1 MAALL
6 TSVIDNS
13 AKVSEYIMAC
23 RGMGIAIL
31 PPDINQG
38 EAGFSVDGNSIRYAL
53 TAIKGI
59 GYSVIHQ
66 IVTERIAGG
75 NYQSLED
82 FITRNMDGELNKR
95 VIENLIKAGAMDG
108 LGGNRKQFM
117 SIYAQILDKI
127 ISERK
132 HSMAGQMT
140 LFDIVSD
147 EQKEEFDIRLPNV
160 PDYGKEMRL
169 AFEKEVLGIY
179 ISGHPLEEYESLW
192 KKNIT
197 NTTADFILDP
207 DTNAI
212 AAKDGAIV
220 TIGGIIEEK
229 KIKYTRN
236 DQVMAFLQVED
247 LFGTIEVIVFPK
259 TYQKYGSII
268 NEDKKVLLKGRVS
281 AEEDRDGKLIC
292 ESITD
297 FETLP
302 REVWI
307 QFANK
312 DSYVTQEQELS
323 ALIRESD
330 GKDRIVI
337 FLKDTK
343 QMKRLPANF
352 NVDANK
358 ELIHMLEEKYGIEN
372 IKLM

>member
-197 NTTADFILDP
+197 KLTTDFLIEEESGEMR
-207 DTNAI
+207 AQ
-212 AAKDGAIV
+212 DGAKAV
-220 TIGGIIEEK
+220 IGGLISEK
-229 KIKYTRN
+229 KIKYTKN
-236 DQVMAFLQVED
+236 EQVMAFLTVED
-247 LFGTIEVIVFPK
+247 LVGSIEVIVFPK
-259 TYQKYGSII
+259 TYSKYGNLL
-268 NEDKKVLLKGRVS
+268 NEDDKVLLSGRIS
-281 AEEDRDGKLIC
+281 GEEEKDGKLIC
-292 ESITD
+292 EDVTAFSDI
-297 FETLP
+297 P
-302 REVWI
+302 RELWI
-307 QFANK
+307 QFTTKEEYEKLAG
-312 DSYVTQEQELS
+312 ELDKILAPS
-323 ALIRESD
+323 E
-330 GKDRIVI
+330 GKDRVGI
-337 FLKDTK
+337 FIKEPRM
-343 QMKRLPANF
+343 MKKLPQNQ
-352 NVDANK
+352 NVCADKN
-358 ELIHMLEEKYGIEN
+358 LLEALAARFGEGN
-372 IKLM
+372 VKLM